1 MLNSQLKEALDLIYS
16 KPLMFPIGSLQIRKV
31 KWLPWSYSHW
41 GLKKAFMV
49 LLEMTLIY
57 LNNLMFQI
65 FLSYIAMSDFSMSCS
80 LFPESSY
87 LFFLFLDQSPQSP
100 HTHLPLPISFWS
112 QVLVKIS
119 LAPESLPWHA
129 HTCSIYKTYT
139 SPIIAFT
146 SF

>member
-1 MLNSQLKEALDLIYS
+1 MMLNSQLKEALDLIYS

-100 HTHLPLPISFWS
+100 HTHPPSLTYFLLISG
-112 QVLVKIS
+112 LGKNI
-119 LAPESLPWHA
+119 
-129 HTCSIYKTYT
+129 TCSRKPPMTCSHLQYL
-139 SPIIAFT
+139 
-146 SF
+146 